1 MKQGKRS
8 GVAIM
13 NKPKYHEK
21 CLELS
26 NADQFTKF
34 NHDPAKKIEVKKQRI
49 LRIETNLASQEY
61 PTSRLYPTGSCPE

>member
-1 MKQGKRS
+1 MKQGKGS